1 MSGDDNLWCPSCR
14 AHHAPCAVPPPVADP
29 IDTEREARIRAKL
42 FHARALARDLHRET
56 LHGPTPLATT
66 MALADAVTLLDH
78 ELDAERLARQT
89 AERERDEARA
99 MAPRWVREGRASTLR
114 VGKVALARVE
124 SYRDN
129 AGFVYRVTAGGT
141 LVATGI
147 IHQADA
153 FRAACVA
160 VGIPEVPRG

>member
-1 MSGDDNLWCPSCR
+1 M
-14 AHHAPCAVPPPVADP
+14 AEP

-99 MAPRWVREGRASTLR
+99 MAPRWVLHRYDDTSAAWRLHIGNVIVDKSGIGVWGAESRIADIETADYHPALESAARA
-114 VGKVALARVE
+114 VCARLGLP
-124 SYRDN
+124 Y
-129 AGFVYRVTAGGT
+129 
-141 LVATGI
+141 I
-147 IHQADA
+147 
-153 FRAACVA
+153 
-160 VGIPEVPRG
+160 EVPRE